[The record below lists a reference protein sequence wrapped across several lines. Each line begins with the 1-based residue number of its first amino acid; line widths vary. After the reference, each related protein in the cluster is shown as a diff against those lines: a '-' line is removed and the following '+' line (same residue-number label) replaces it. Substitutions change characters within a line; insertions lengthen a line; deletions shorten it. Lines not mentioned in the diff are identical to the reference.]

1 MIPKETIDK
10 IFETLKIEEVIS
22 DFVDLKKRGVNYIG
36 RCPFH
41 NEKTPSFTVSPIKGI
56 YKCFGCGVG
65 GNAVKFIM
73 EIEKFNYPEAL
84 KFIANKYNIEVVEKE
99 LDENQIKKINER
111 DAMFM
116 LIQFSAKYF
125 QNELWNTKEGKS
137 IGLRYFKERSFN
149 EEIIKKFNLGY
160 SPHGNSLSASAL
172 KNNYDAKVLVDSGMS
187 IKKSNALIDRFQDR
201 IIFPIESYSGRVLGF
216 GGRSLKNTAKAKYV
230 NSPESLIYSK
240 SKVLYGLHYS
250 KKSIAKEN
258 NCYVVEG
265 YTDVISMHQNGIE
278 NVVSASGTALTIQQ
292 IRIIN
297 RLSSTITL
305 LFDAD
310 EAGMNATFKSID
322 MILSEG
328 MSVKIV
334 IFPETEDPDSYSK
347 KLSETE
353 FKSFLEN
360 NCLDFVEYKVRVLNL
375 KDEKNPEQ
383 NIKIKKSILH
393 SISCIPDAL
402 SRYQYSR
409 TYSSILE
416 MSEEV
421 MLQEI
426 SLNRDRV
433 YEKITDTT
441 QKIEKKEE
449 ETKLYKLEKELIR
462 ILINYG
468 NENFLYEEEEEN
480 VAKMIIN
487 ELQSDSIVLFDNK
500 LKMIFDTIVKVI
512 KAEGFLN
519 TEILINNNDIG
530 TTCIDLISQ
539 KYSISDNW
547 SLQHKIG
554 TVREIE
560 KMKKTT
566 EKAILSLK
574 KEHVNININNLR
586 KNIEDGGFSN
596 DDIKELNRL
605 TKIKTEISK
614 VLGRNIE

>member
-10 IFETLKIEEVIS
+10 IFEVLKIEEVIS
-22 DFVDLKKRGVNYIG
+22 DFVELKKRGVNYIG

-84 KFIANKYNIEVVEKE
+84 KFIANKYNIEVLEKE

-137 IGLRYFKERSFN
+137 IGLRYFKERLFN

-160 SPHGNSLSASAL
+160 SPHGNNLSSSAL
-172 KNNYDAKVLVDSGMS
+172 ENNYEAKVLVDSGMS
-187 IKKSNALIDRFQDR
+187 IKKSNTLIDRFQDR
-201 IIFPIESYSGRVLGF
+201 IIFPIESYSGRILGF

-240 SKVLYGLHYS
+240 SKVLYGLYYS

-409 TYSSILE
+409 TYSGILE

-426 SLNRDRV
+426 SLNRGRI
-433 YEKITDTT
+433 YEKIDDTT

-468 NENFLYEEEEEN
+468 NENFLYEQEEEN

-530 TTCIDLISQ
+530 TMCIDLISQ

-586 KNIEDGGFSN
+586 KNIEDDGFSDN
-596 DDIKELNRL
+596 DIKELNRL

>member
-10 IFETLKIEEVIS
+10 IFEVLKIEEVIS
-22 DFVDLKKRGVNYIG
+22 DFVELKKRGVNYIG

-137 IGLRYFKERSFN
+137 IGLRYFKERLFN

-160 SPHGNSLSASAL
+160 SPHGNNLSSSAL
-172 KNNYDAKVLVDSGMS
+172 ENNYEAKVLVDSGMS
-187 IKKSNALIDRFQDR
+187 IKKSNTLIDRFQDR

-240 SKVLYGLHYS
+240 SKVLYGLYYS

-334 IFPETEDPDSYSK
+334 IFPESEDPDSYSK

-426 SLNRDRV
+426 SLNRGRI
-433 YEKITDTT
+433 YEKIDDTT

-468 NENFLYEEEEEN
+468 NENFLYEQEEEN

-530 TTCIDLISQ
+530 TMCIDLISQ

-586 KNIEDGGFSN
+586 KNIEDDGFSDN
-596 DDIKELNRL
+596 DIKELNRL

>member
-10 IFETLKIEEVIS
+10 IFEVLKIEEVIS
-22 DFVDLKKRGVNYIG
+22 DFVELKKRGVNYIG

-84 KFIANKYNIEVVEKE
+84 KFIANKYNIEVLEKE

-137 IGLRYFKERSFN
+137 IGLRYFKERLFN

-160 SPHGNSLSASAL
+160 SPHGNNLSSSAL
-172 KNNYDAKVLVDSGMS
+172 ENNYEAKVLVDSGMS
-187 IKKSNALIDRFQDR
+187 IKKSNTLIDRFQDR

-240 SKVLYGLHYS
+240 SKVLYGLYYS

-334 IFPETEDPDSYSK
+334 IFPESEDPDSYSK

-353 FKSFLEN
+353 FKSFLES

-409 TYSSILE
+409 TYSGILE

-426 SLNRDRV
+426 SLNRGRI
-433 YEKITDTT
+433 YEKIDDTT

-468 NENFLYEEEEEN
+468 NENFLYEQEEEN

-500 LKMIFDTIVKVI
+500 LKMIFDTIVRAI
-512 KAEGFLN
+512 KEEGFLN
-519 TEILINNNDIG
+519 TEILINNDDIS
-530 TTCIDLISQ
+530 TICIDLISQ

-574 KEHVNININNLR
+574 KEHVNIKINNLR

>member
-1 MIPKETIDK
+1 
-10 IFETLKIEEVIS
+10 
-22 DFVDLKKRGVNYIG
+22 
-36 RCPFH
+36 
-41 NEKTPSFTVSPIKGI
+41 
-56 YKCFGCGVG
+56 
-65 GNAVKFIM
+65 
-73 EIEKFNYPEAL
+73 
-84 KFIANKYNIEVVEKE
+84 
-99 LDENQIKKINER
+99 
-111 DAMFM
+111 
-116 LIQFSAKYF
+116 
-125 QNELWNTKEGKS
+125 EGKS
-137 IGLRYFKERSFN
+137 IGLRYFKERLFN

-160 SPHGNSLSASAL
+160 SPHGNNLSSSAL
-172 KNNYDAKVLVDSGMS
+172 ENNYEAKVLVDSGMS
-187 IKKSNALIDRFQDR
+187 IKKSNTLIDRFQDR

-240 SKVLYGLHYS
+240 SKVLYGLYYS

-334 IFPETEDPDSYSK
+334 IFPESEDPDSYSK

-353 FKSFLEN
+353 FKSFLES

-409 TYSSILE
+409 TYSGILE

-426 SLNRDRV
+426 SLNRGRI
-433 YEKITDTT
+433 YEKIDDTT

-468 NENFLYEEEEEN
+468 NENFLYEQEEEN

-500 LKMIFDTIVKVI
+500 LKMIFDTIVRAI
-512 KAEGFLN
+512 KEEGFLN
-519 TEILINNNDIG
+519 TEILINNDDIS
-530 TTCIDLISQ
+530 TICIDLISQ

-574 KEHVNININNLR
+574 K
-586 KNIEDGGFSN
+586 
-596 DDIKELNRL
+596 
-605 TKIKTEISK
+605 
-614 VLGRNIE
+614 